1 MLFPSATPVQ
11 LSDTFPVYDHF
22 LALCVLHDEI
32 RLASTVELFVVHRE
46 FRAVGAESHVEELL
60 VDGLRLE
67 ELRGVGG
74 LNHKV
79 VDQALPGRDKKC
91 PLHNPPSPAS
101 KGRVSRGSTELERAF
116 YLSRPGHSES
126 A

>member
-32 RLASTVELFVVHRE
+32 RLASTIEPFVIHRE

-79 VDQALPGRDKKC
+79 VDQALLGRDKKM
-91 PLHNPPSPAS
+91 PAPQPTITS
-101 KGRVSRGSTELERAF
+101 IEEAGVQGVYRTRAGILFISTR
-116 YLSRPGHSES
+116 SQ
-126 A
+126 